1 MEEITKEQIEKS
13 IKATFD
19 SVKFIEALNL
29 ILELTEEE
37 LDAKNINIEHLRIM
51 MKREWFIEHLTSE
64 QRNRNYTTN
73 GQEVSR
79 NSLPTFLCFNFFSPI
94 KIF

>member
-37 LDAKNINIEHLRIM
+37 LDAKNRN
-51 MKREWFIEHLTSE
+51 IEHLTSE
-64 QRNRNYTTN
+64 QRKQIENIIN
-73 GQEVSR
+73 
-79 NSLPTFLCFNFFSPI
+79 
-94 KIF
+94 

>member
-37 LDAKNINIEHLRIM
+37 LDAKNRNIEHLRIM

-64 QRNRNYTTN
+64 QRKQIENIIN
-73 GQEVSR
+73 
-79 NSLPTFLCFNFFSPI
+79 
-94 KIF
+94 